1 MTQWHRHSL
10 PCREEVSLRKENLFI
25 GKYNKS
31 VILTY
36 VGIAFAFAGIAL
48 SLSGQLAAAMVCLI
62 LAGICD
68 LFDGVIARR
77 CKRDEA
83 AREFGVQI
91 DSLADVINFLAL
103 PSVLGMYLME
113 GIGAVRYL
121 ILFGYVLCGIIRLA
135 WFNTSAAA
143 QGPRSHYDGLPV
155 TYSALIF
162 PILWAFLGF
171 LGGAPKAA
179 FMAVVWAV
187 AYAITAVL
195 FILNVKV
202 AKPRGIWYG
211 VFAVLAVGVTVLILV
226 RRIM

>member
-1 MTQWHRHSL
+1 MK
-10 PCREEVSLRKENLFI
+10 KETLFI

-36 VGIAFAFAGIAL
+36 VGIAVAFWGI
-48 SLSGQLAAAMVCLI
+48 SLAAEGRLALAMICLI

-77 CKRDEA
+77 CKRDGE

-103 PSVLGMYLME
+103 PGVLGLYLMR
-113 GIGAVRYL
+113 GIGAFRYP
-121 ILFGYVLCGIIRLA
+121 ILFGYILCGVIRLA

-143 QGPRSHYDGLPV
+143 GGSVSHYDGLPV

-162 PILWAFLGF
+162 PIVWVLLNFGDGTVDAL
-171 LGGAPKAA
+171 PT
-179 FMAVVWAV
+179 AVIWSA
-187 AYAITAVL
+187 AYAVTALL

-211 VFAVLAVGVTVLILV
+211 VFGALAVGVTVLILV
-226 RRIM
+226 QSAAAS

>member
-1 MTQWHRHSL
+1 MTKR
-10 PCREEVSLRKENLFI
+10 NLFI

-36 VGIAFAFAGIAL
+36 VGIGLAFAGIAL
-48 SLSGQLAAAMVCLI
+48 ALAGQLAGAMVCLI

-103 PSVLGMYLME
+103 PAVLGLYLME
-113 GIGAVRYL
+113 GIGAVRFPV
-121 ILFGYVLCGIIRLA
+121 LFGYILSGIIRLA
-135 WFNTSAAA
+135 WFNTSASA
-143 QGPRSHYDGLPV
+143 QGDRSHYDGLPV
-155 TYSALIF
+155 TYSALIL
-162 PILWAFLGF
+162 PILWVFLGF
-171 LGGAPKAA
+171 LSGALG
-179 FMAVVWAV
+179 AVFTAV
-187 AYAITAVL
+187 AWAAAYALTAVM

-211 VFAVLAVGVTVLILV
+211 IFGVLAAGVTALILV
-226 RRIM
+226 RDIL